1 MGLFSGKTKIYVASS
16 AYNLAGDIDTRP
28 NYMKTTVIGAM
39 LQGQFAM
46 ADVISDSYMNGPG
59 IRMRLFSSWSKN
71 HYDDVIGLAAGSLG
85 VVAAIDPTVVAS
97 QIPPPSGETT
107 YVQGARIDFADFQ
120 EWCDQYVYENYPNR
134 VNEAFDIDI
143 DEDTNLITMTST
155 QGGSTITFTPANFVQ
170 GALYLYADYTFYKE
184 PTTQPPD
191 VGPITTYDNES
202 DLPSTFLWT
211 KVSDDTTPE
220 STALNKHVVAVS
232 TYSDGRPAETVT
244 TDTPST
250 YTWSS
255 YVKVYKRGFTTAVD
269 PVTIV
274 VDNRVMTHKKIGT
287 KVSDTSSTTE
297 VVDIGGGVTKTTVT
311 TTTTE
316 SVKIQ
321 YTSQSVSNNTTM
333 TAAGKPHMLIYK
345 RGDGNP
351 VLDALFETDST
362 DDRFYPFIPIRNNK
376 TWVETDSNVWP
387 YCTKAFKKATGGKLS
402 KVVTELKKNSKIGDI
417 QYIYGTFGCSLNT
430 PEDTAKEY
438 IYRFFDKASAAFPP
452 DPMYPTLEAVIAGF
466 DAGNAAADAYVQW
479 WNAHGSSGAPVTSPP
494 PPLPEFPTIPSRTFR
509 VNSNKGYKYDMSI
522 SWNYIFETSH
532 SGEAWAG
539 AKQGQLRSRYA
550 GNVTLTR
557 KNIRTDPQ
565 TNKLVV
571 STTSVTM
578 QELEM
583 LWQTSATTYTK
594 LRVLGLSHKNRVYK
608 NKSVNT
614 DVAEAMGD
622 AEESGFIIPLNTSIY
637 RSMSLTRS
645 TQMATACTYLILNSY
660 KKVKEKWYQTGAFK
674 IAVIVVAVVISIY
687 TMGAGGAGIL
697 GAYGSVG
704 AALGFVGLAAVIVGA
719 VANAV
724 AAMVLISILQK
735 VSVGL
740 FGDKI
745 GFIVGAV
752 ASIVAMNV
760 GGALATGSS
769 MSTMMGNMMNAQNI
783 MQLTSAVGNGISQ
796 YINSSTVATIKE
808 AERVMQKYN
817 RESKE
822 IQSKYEDMF
831 GTSGQGVI
839 DPMTFVSM
847 ESLDTF
853 LSRTLLTGSDIA
865 GMSMDMIG
873 GLTDM
878 TLSLDQNTLGI
889 QHGFE
894 LSNW

>member
-16 AYNLAGDIDTRP
+16 AYNLAGDVNTRP

-46 ADVISDSYMNGPG
+46 ADVISNSYMGGPG

-71 HYDDVIGLAAGSLG
+71 HYDDEIGLAAGSLG
-85 VVAAIDPTVVAS
+85 VVAAIDPSIVAS
-97 QIPPPSGETT
+97 QITPPSGETT
-107 YVQGARIDFADFQ
+107 YVQAARIDFADFQ
-120 EWCDQYVYENYPNR
+120 EWCDQYIYENYPER
-134 VNEAFDIDI
+134 VNEAFEIDI

-155 QGGSTITFTPANFVQ
+155 EGGSTITFTPVNFVQ

-184 PTTQPPD
+184 PSTEPPV
-191 VGPITTYDNES
+191 VGPLYTYDNES
-202 DLPSTFLWT
+202 ELPSTFLWT
-211 KVSDDTTPE
+211 KTSDVTTPE
-220 STALNKHVVAVS
+220 STALNQHAVAVA
-232 TYSDGRPAETVT
+232 TYSDGRPSETTT

-255 YVKVYKRGFTTAVD
+255 YVKVYKRGFTVPID
-269 PVTIV
+269 PTTIV
-274 VDNRVMTHKKIGT
+274 VDNRVMTHKKIGSV
-287 KVSDTSSTTE
+287 VSDTTSNT
-297 VVDIGGGVTKTTVT
+297 VVEDIGGGVTKTTVT

-316 SVKIQ
+316 SVEIQ
-321 YTSQSVSNNTTM
+321 YTSQSVTNNTTM
-333 TAAGKPHMLIYK
+333 TAAGKPHLLIYK
-345 RGDGNP
+345 QGDGNA
-351 VLDALFETDST
+351 VLDALFDTDAT
-362 DDRFYPFIPIRNNK
+362 DERFYPFIPIRNNK
-376 TWVETDSNVWP
+376 AWVETDPDIWP
-387 YCTKAFKKATGGKLS
+387 LCNRAFKKATGGKLS
-402 KVVTELKKNSKIGDI
+402 KVVTELKKNDKIGDI

-438 IYRFFDKASAAFPP
+438 IYRFFNKAAAAFPP
-452 DPMYPTLEAVIAGF
+452 DPLYPTLDAVIAGF
-466 DAGNAAADAYVQW
+466 EAGNAAADAYVEW
-479 WNAHGSSGAPVTSPP
+479 WNLHGEEGEDVTEPP
-494 PPLPEFPTIPSRTFR
+494 PPLPVFPTIPSRTFR
-509 VNSNKGYKYDMSI
+509 VSSDKGYKYDMSI
-522 SWNYIFETSH
+522 SWNYVFETSH
-532 SGEAWAG
+532 SGEAWTG

-557 KNIRTDPQ
+557 KNIRTDPD

-571 STTSVTM
+571 STTNVSM

-608 NKSVNT
+608 NKSVDT

-645 TQMATACTYLILNSY
+645 TQMSTACTYLILNSY

-704 AALGFVGLAAVIVGA
+704 AALGFAGLAAVIVGA

-724 AAMVLISILQK
+724 AAMVLISIIQK

-745 GFIVGAV
+745 GFIVAAV

-760 GGALATGSS
+760 GGALATGST
-769 MSTMMGNMMNAQNI
+769 MSTMMGNMMSAQNI

-796 YINSSTVATIKE
+796 YINASTVDTIKE
-808 AERVMQKYN
+808 AERVMQQYN
-817 RESKE
+817 RDSNE
-822 IQSKYEDMF
+822 IQAKYEEMF
-831 GTSGQGVI
+831 GTAGQGVI
-839 DPMTFVSM
+839 DPMSFVSI

-878 TLSLDQNTLGI
+878 TLSLDQNT
-889 QHGFE
+889 
-894 LSNW
+894 